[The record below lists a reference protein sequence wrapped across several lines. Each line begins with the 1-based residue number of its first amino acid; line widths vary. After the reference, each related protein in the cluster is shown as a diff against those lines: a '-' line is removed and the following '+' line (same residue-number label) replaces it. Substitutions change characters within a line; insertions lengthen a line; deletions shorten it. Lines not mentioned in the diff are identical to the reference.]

1 MIQDS
6 GNRREFESG
15 AVRDVQ
21 EGKGRMDL
29 LPLDVISKI
38 FNNPYLE
45 MIDKFLATKDT
56 KHIEDAVMQFSEQ
69 YFPTPETALME
80 LSIHYEEGAKKY
92 SEYNWQKGISCH
104 CYIDSGLR
112 HMMKFFRGDTDERHD
127 RAFIWNMVGLLWT
140 LKHKPELNDIH
151 YHGSHDVEESFT
163 FTACCNPDAVADLV
177 KDPLG
182 HLKPA
187 KINEPS
193 VVLIDEDKGEKYK
206 WDEPAFFNFKDPGI
220 ELH

>member
-1 MIQDS
+1 MVQDS
-6 GNRREFESG
+6 GSRREFETG

-29 LPLDVISKI
+29 LPLDIIVKI

-56 KHIEDAVMQFSEQ
+56 KNIEDAVMQFSEQ

-92 SEYNWQKGISCH
+92 SEYNWQKGIPCH

-112 HMMKFFRGDTDERHD
+112 HLMKFFRGDTDERHD

-140 LKHKPELNDIH
+140 LKHKPELDDIH
-151 YHGSHDVEESFT
+151 YVDGEKDLVNETFK
-163 FTACCNPDAVADLV
+163 FTACCNPEAVKDLV
-177 KDPLG
+177 KGPFVILDG
-182 HLKPA
+182 
-187 KINEPS
+187 
-193 VVLIDEDKGEKYK
+193 EDKGEKYK
-206 WDEPAFFNFKDPGI
+206 LK
-220 ELH
+220 

>member
-45 MIDKFLATKDT
+45 MIDKFLATKDE

-92 SEYNWQKGISCH
+92 SEYNWQKGIPCH

-112 HMMKFFRGDTDERHD
+112 HLMKFFRGDTDERHD

-151 YHGSHDVEESFT
+151 YHGSEKDLDKWKEAVKEST
-163 FTACCNPDAVADLV
+163 GWCQYE
-177 KDPLG
+177 KYESDPLG
-182 HLKPA
+182 MFT
-187 KINEPS
+187 N
-193 VVLIDEDKGEKYK
+193 EDKAERDKLKCESHPISYYTN
-206 WDEPAFFNFKDPGI
+206 D
-220 ELH
+220 

>member
-45 MIDKFLATKDT
+45 MIDKFLATKDA
-56 KHIEDAVMQFSEQ
+56 KNIEDAVMQFSEQ

-80 LSIHYEEGAKKY
+80 LSIHYEEGAQKY
-92 SEYNWQKGISCH
+92 SEYNWQKGIPCH

-112 HMMKFFRGDTDERHD
+112 HLMKFFRGDTDERHD

-151 YHGSHDVEESFT
+151 YHGSEKDLDRCKEAWEIKEEY
-163 FTACCNPDAVADLV
+163 D
-177 KDPLG
+177 
-182 HLKPA
+182 
-187 KINEPS
+187 
-193 VVLIDEDKGEKYK
+193 
-206 WDEPAFFNFKDPGI
+206 
-220 ELH
+220 

>member
-29 LPLDVISKI
+29 LPLDIISKI

-45 MIDKFLATKDT
+45 MINKFLTTRDVRN
-56 KHIEDAVMQFSEQ
+56 IEDAVMQFSEQ

-92 SEYNWQKGISCH
+92 SEYNWQKGIPCH

-112 HMMKFFRGDTDERHD
+112 HLMKFFRGDTDERHD

-151 YHGSHDVEESFT
+151 YAGSEKDLDKWKSAWDINEPGVSKCEKYES
-163 FTACCNPDAVADLV
+163 
-177 KDPLG
+177 DPLG
-182 HLKPA
+182 MFT
-187 KINEPS
+187 N
-193 VVLIDEDKGEKYK
+193 EDKAERDKLN
-206 WDEPAFFNFKDPGI
+206 EPAFFNFKDPGI

>member
-56 KHIEDAVMQFSEQ
+56 KNIEDAVMQFSEQ

-92 SEYNWQKGISCH
+92 SEYNWQKGIPCH

-112 HMMKFFRGDTDERHD
+112 HLMKFFRGDTDERHD

-140 LKHKPELNDIH
+140 LKHKPELDDIH
-151 YHGSHDVEESFT
+151 YHGSEKDLDKWKSTWDIKEAVKEST
-163 FTACCNPDAVADLV
+163 SYDKYEP
-177 KDPLG
+177 DPLG
-182 HLKPA
+182 MLTNEDKA
-187 KINEPS
+187 ERDKLNEPT
-193 VVLIDEDKGEKYK
+193 VVLKYEPHAIQYRID
-206 WDEPAFFNFKDPGI
+206 N
-220 ELH
+220 

>member
-56 KHIEDAVMQFSEQ
+56 KNIEDAVMEFSEQ

-92 SEYNWQKGISCH
+92 SEYNWQKGIPCH

-112 HMMKFFRGDTDERHD
+112 HLMKFFRGDTDERHD

-140 LKHKPELNDIH
+140 LKHKPELDDIH
-151 YHGSHDVEESFT
+151 YHGSEKDLGKWKEAWEIKEPVKES
-163 FTACCNPDAVADLV
+163 AGLCQYE
-177 KDPLG
+177 KYESDPLG
-182 HLKPA
+182 MFTNVDKAERDKLKC
-187 KINEPS
+187 ES
-193 VVLIDEDKGEKYK
+193 
-206 WDEPAFFNFKDPGI
+206 
-220 ELH
+220 HR